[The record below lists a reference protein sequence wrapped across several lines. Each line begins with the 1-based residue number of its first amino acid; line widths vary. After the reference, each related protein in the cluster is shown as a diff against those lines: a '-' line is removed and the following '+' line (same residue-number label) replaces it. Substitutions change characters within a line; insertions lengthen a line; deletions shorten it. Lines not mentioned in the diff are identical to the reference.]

1 MGFQLY
7 RILNR
12 IVFLILLIAFMD
24 ILIEANDLHV
34 LQNSTN
40 GSAGEDSNGY
50 TDIIL
55 FKEKFIAIGTDGRID
70 KITKSGEATPL
81 LMKNQKLNCA
91 YINDKTIIIV
101 GNNGT
106 ILSSEDGNNFF
117 ESESGIDKN
126 INGITGEKD
135 LLVACADDG
144 IILSSTDGKVW
155 KVLQTNVKGNIISI
169 SSNKTLFVGITDSGE
184 VILSKNGIDWDV
196 RNINKEYEGYYQIS
210 KFKKILA
217 VEHSIIIIGTHE
229 DDSPSIMMSS
239 LGNVWSERIPYY
251 ISEQGVDCFLENEP
265 NDVTYDPV
273 RDQFILA
280 CDNGVLFTL
289 PACNKC
295 NEYLKISEYDLNAI
309 IYNDNYLWI
318 VGAEFSVF
326 KQD

>member
-1 MGFQLY
+1 M
-7 RILNR
+7 N
-12 IVFLILLIAFMD
+12 
-24 ILIEANDLHV
+24 ILIGANDLYA
-34 LQNSTN
+34 LPKSKNI
-40 GSAGEDSNGY
+40 SAEEYSNGY
-50 TDIIL
+50 TDIVL

-70 KITKSGEATPL
+70 KITKSGEAAPL

-91 YINDKTIIIV
+91 YVNHKTIIIV

-155 KVLQTNVKGNIISI
+155 KVIQTNTKGNVISI
-169 SSNKTLFVGITDSGE
+169 SSNKTLFAAITDAGE
-184 VILSKNGIDWDV
+184 ILLSKNGIEWDI
-196 RNINKEYEGYYQIS
+196 RDINEEYEGYYQIS

-229 DDSPSIMMSS
+229 DDSPSIMISS

-251 ISEQGVDCFLENEP
+251 IGEQGVDSFLENEP

-273 RDQFILA
+273 SDQFILA